1 MSERLTITG
10 FVGGSAKINGVA
22 LHYRRGGR
30 AGGPPVILWHGFLG
44 TGYTW
49 HKVAPALGK
58 AGFDVLIPDMR
69 GYGDSDKPAG
79 VAGYDALALSEECR
93 ALAKQLN
100 FGQRRPIL
108 QVGHDMGAHPALL
121 WTANHPSEVSGLVY
135 AEVPVMLSSIMSNLI
150 SYSPEAMRQGSL
162 WWWVLAL
169 APDVPERLIVG
180 RERAF
185 LTWFY
190 ERYTATPGAIDNAT
204 VDEYLR
210 TFSGREGVLGAMGV
224 YRAAFTTIG
233 QTEPLTRNKIQ
244 TPAVA
249 MGGALSLGG
258 FIGPMLE
265 QVASNV
271 SVRDVPQCGHFI
283 PEEAPEVIVEQVL
296 TMIDSH

>member
-1 MSERLTITG
+1 VPEKASIPG
-10 FVGGSAKINGVA
+10 FGGGFAKIDGVT
-22 LHYRRGGR
+22 LHYWRGGVS
-30 AGGPPVILWHGFLG
+30 GGPPVLLWHGFLG

-49 HKVAPALGK
+49 HKVAPELAK

-69 GYGDSDKPAG
+69 GYGDSDKPSG

-93 ALAKQLN
+93 ALAKQLS

-121 WTANHPSEVSGLVY
+121 WVANHPGEVSGLIY

-150 SYSPEAMRQGSL
+150 SYTPEMMRQGSL

-180 RERAF
+180 REIAF

-190 ERYTATPGAIDNAT
+190 ERYTARADAINPAT

-224 YRAAFTTIG
+224 YRAAFTTIT

-258 FIGPMLE
+258 FMGTMLQ
-265 QVASNV
+265 QVALHV
-271 SVRDVPQCGHFI
+271 SVNEVAQCGHFI
-283 PEEAPEVIVEQVL
+283 PEEAPEAIVDQVC
-296 TMIDSH
+296 TMVDSH